1 MWIDKFQIYQQEV
14 EIPCKTEFK
23 IKFKFLLTSKTSAKL
38 YIFFELPSE
47 DTKKMIKN
55 CKIDLPK
62 TQTTPF
68 YTTFVTKRHLFTST
82 TL

>member
-47 DTKKMIKN
+47 DTKKMIK
-55 CKIDLPK
+55 KL
-62 TQTTPF
+62 
-68 YTTFVTKRHLFTST
+68 
-82 TL
+82 

>member
-23 IKFKFLLTSKTSAKL
+23 IKFKFLFTSKTSAKL
-38 YIFFELPSE
+38 YIFFELPSVVS
-47 DTKKMIKN
+47 KKMIKI

-62 TQTTPF
+62 LLSVNF
-68 YTTFVTKRHLFTST
+68 YCISVAKI
-82 TL
+82 